1 MIEQEDTG
9 RLELNGA
16 VVDKDTKIHPFVMQ
30 QINQL
35 HDRITTQSKTMEA
48 MWNRLHPLTKF
59 HDWVRETHPELAD
72 QYASIREL
80 EELGKS
86 NEWEKMARG
95 YGAAQVKAAGQPVKY
110 GVGNGNL

>member
-1 MIEQEDTG
+1 MNETVSAEEDVAIGDAHTPI
-9 RLELNGA
+9 N
-16 VVDKDTKIHPFVMQ
+16 PYVMQ

-35 HDRITTQSKTMEA
+35 HDRITSQNNTMEA
-48 MWNRLHPLTKF
+48 IWNRMRPLDKF
-59 HDWVRETHPELAD
+59 HEWVKETHPELLE
-72 QYASIREL
+72 QYVSIREL
-80 EELGKS
+80 EELGKT

>member
-1 MIEQEDTG
+1 MIEQPVEEPTMGDNNTPI
-9 RLELNGA
+9 N
-16 VVDKDTKIHPFVMQ
+16 PFVMHE
-30 QINQL
+30 INVL

-48 MWNRLHPLTKF
+48 IWNRMRPLDKF
-59 HDWVRETHPELAD
+59 HEWVKETHPELLE
-72 QYASIREL
+72 QYVSIREL

-95 YGAAQVKAAGQPVKY
+95 YGAAQVKSAGQPVKY

>member
-1 MIEQEDTG
+1 MNETAQREEDVAIGDAHTPI
-9 RLELNGA
+9 N
-16 VVDKDTKIHPFVMQ
+16 PYVMRE
-30 QINQL
+30 INVL
-35 HDRITTQSKTMEA
+35 HDRINAQRSTMEA
-48 MWNRLHPLTKF
+48 IWNRMRPLDKF
-59 HDWVRETHPELAD
+59 HEWVKETHPELLE

>member
-9 RLELNGA
+9 FELTGA
-16 VVDKDTKIHPFVMQ
+16 VVDKDTKIHPFVMK
-30 QINQL
+30 QINTL
-35 HDRITTQSKTMEA
+35 HDRITTQNSTMQA
-48 MWNRLHPLTKF
+48 MWQRLQPLTKF
-59 HDWVRETHPELAD
+59 YDWAKETHPELLE

-95 YGAAQVKAAGQPVKY
+95 YGAAQVKAAGQAVSY
-110 GVGNGNL
+110 GDGNL

>member
-1 MIEQEDTG
+1 MNETAQREEDVAIGDAHTPI
-9 RLELNGA
+9 N
-16 VVDKDTKIHPFVMQ
+16 PFVMQ

-35 HDRITTQSKTMEA
+35 HDRITTQNKTMEA
-48 MWNRLHPLTKF
+48 MWNRLQPLTKF
-59 HDWVRETHPELAD
+59 YDWAKDTHPDLLN
-72 QYASIREL
+72 QYVSIREL
-80 EELGKS
+80 EELGKT